1 MPYDWL
7 SSAFG
12 GGPTGVLVVLLAVIT
27 VAFYANLLAQ
37 IKEQRAENGALRATL
52 ERLTDVIES
61 WTPDNQRRKVPRR

>member
-12 GGPTGVLVVLLAVIT
+12 GGPTGVFVVLLAVIT
-27 VAFYANLLAQ
+27 TTFYLNLLAQ
-37 IKEQRAENGALRATL
+37 IAERRAENASLRATL

-61 WTPDNQRRKVPRR
+61 WMPEQQRRKVPRR